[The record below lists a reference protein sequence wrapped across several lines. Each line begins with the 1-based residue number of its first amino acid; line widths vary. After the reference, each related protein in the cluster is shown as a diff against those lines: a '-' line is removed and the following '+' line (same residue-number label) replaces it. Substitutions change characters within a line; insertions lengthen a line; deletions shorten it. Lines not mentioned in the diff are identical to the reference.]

1 MTHVIAVA
9 NQKGGVGKTTTV
21 VSLAAALAE
30 RDRRVLSIDLD
41 PQGSLTLA
49 LGLNPDSCNHTIWDA
64 MMVVGGN
71 NLHSI
76 RESPISAVNA
86 GFDVVPANSRLEEA
100 DQALLPD
107 PHGMFRLRDALPALV
122 DRYDYVLIDCP
133 PTLGILAG
141 NALVAATRVLIPL
154 QADYLALRGV
164 DRLIR
169 AIDLVR
175 AHHNPELEIAGLLFT
190 LADGRLL
197 HTQEIMQAARA
208 TFGSRVPIFTESVR
222 PSVRLKEAPVVGQ
235 SILQYAPHSSAA
247 EAYRSLARELEEGV
261 PIPPNHPHE

>member
-1 MTHVIAVA
+1 MGLVIAVA

-30 RDRRVLSIDLD
+30 RGRRLLSIDLD

-49 LGLNPDSCNHTIWDA
+49 LGLNPDTCNQTIWDA
-64 MMVVGGN
+64 MTGVGG
-71 NLHSI
+71 SI
-76 RESPISAVNA
+76 QAKFPESPVSPVNA
-86 GFDVVPANSRLEEA
+86 GFDVIPANSRLAEA
-100 DQALLPD
+100 DSVLLQD
-107 PHGMFRLRDALPALV
+107 PRGMSRLRDALQGLTDV
-122 DRYDYVLIDCP
+122 YDYILIDCP
-133 PTLGILAG
+133 PTLGILTG
-141 NALVAATRVLIPL
+141 NALVAANRVLIPL

-164 DRLIR
+164 DRLIQ

-175 AHHNPELEIAGLLFT
+175 SRSNPGLEIAGLLFT
-190 LADGRLL
+190 LADRRLL
-197 HTQEIMQAARA
+197 HTKEIMQAARE
-208 TFGSRVPIFTESVR
+208 TFGSRVPIFTEGVR

-261 PIPPNHPHE
+261 PPGN